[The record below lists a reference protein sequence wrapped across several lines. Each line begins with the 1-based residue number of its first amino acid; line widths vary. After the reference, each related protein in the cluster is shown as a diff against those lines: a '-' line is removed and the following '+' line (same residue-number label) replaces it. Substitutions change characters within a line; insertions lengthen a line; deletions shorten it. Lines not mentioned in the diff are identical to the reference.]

1 MEVYVFFTQT
11 VTDTEESS
19 SIEVFASKVKA
30 KKKFDEKIAK
40 EKNHALQDGW
50 EIEECEDSFEAWE
63 DGCYVENH
71 VKISINELTVQ

>member
-19 SIEVFASKVKA
+19 SIEVFASKEKA
-30 KKKFDEKIAK
+30 KEKFDEKVAK
-40 EKNHALQDGW
+40 KKKYALQDGW
-50 EIEECEDSFEAWE
+50 EIDECEDSFEAWE
-63 DGCYVENH
+63 DGRYIENH